1 MKISMILTVV
11 LVVAAL
17 NISQLNV
24 FCFQQV
30 IHDEDIM
37 YLLVALPLR
46 NPDEPRVSRE
56 RETEVLN
63 DAKTA
68 VDIINF
74 VRAQS
79 ASN

>member
-1 MKISMILTVV
+1 
-11 LVVAAL
+11 
-17 NISQLNV
+17 
-24 FCFQQV
+24 
-30 IHDEDIM
+30 M

-46 NPDEPRVSRE
+46 SPDEPRVSRE